1 MRILL
6 FLLLLIGVAQAQ
18 VKVYLPDP
26 AAASLIEVA
35 VQPTSEVDGPR
46 VKLGQIA
53 KIKST
58 ADVVERLAEID
69 LGPAP
74 MAGIPRP
81 IVASR
86 IQSALLGAGFKSKE
100 FRIEVP
106 ANATVAL
113 KVQRVEL
120 AKFVECASIAVSQIV
135 GNQVRLTNNQHFPD
149 FVAPMGELS
158 LEAGKPS
165 KTNSGFSVLVSVSV
179 NGKRVNSRQIQ
190 LEIESGSSISVAAG
204 APVKI
209 YLRSAGATIEIS
221 GRARTAGF
229 VGQQI
234 TVTSSTGS
242 VHQATVLSATE
253 VEVKL

>member
-1 MRILL
+1 MRTLL
-6 FLLLLIGVAQAQ
+6 FFLLLIGVAEAQ

-26 AAASLIEVA
+26 AATPLIEVA

-58 ADVVERLAEID
+58 ADTAERLADID

-86 IQSALLGAGFKSKE
+86 IQSALMGAGFKSKE
-100 FRIEVP
+100 FRVEVP
-106 ANATVAL
+106 TNATVAL
-113 KVQRVEL
+113 KVQKVEL
-120 AKFVECASIAVSQIV
+120 AKFVECASVAVSQIV
-135 GNQVRLTNNQHFPD
+135 GNQIRLTNKQHFPD
-149 FVAPMGELS
+149 FVAPIGEVS
-158 LEAGKPS
+158 LEAGRPS
-165 KTNSGFSVLVSVSV
+165 KSSTGFSVLVSVSV
-179 NGKRVNSRQIQ
+179 DGKRVNSRQIQ
-190 LEIESGSSISVAAG
+190 LEIEGGASISVAAG
-204 APVKI
+204 APIKI

-221 GRARTAGF
+221 GRTRTAGF

>member
-1 MRILL
+1 
-6 FLLLLIGVAQAQ
+6 
-18 VKVYLPDP
+18 
-26 AAASLIEVA
+26 
-35 VQPTSEVDGPR
+35 
-46 VKLGQIA
+46 
-53 KIKST
+53 
-58 ADVVERLAEID
+58 
-69 LGPAP
+69 
-74 MAGIPRP
+74 
-81 IVASR
+81 
-86 IQSALLGAGFKSKE
+86 
-100 FRIEVP
+100 
-106 ANATVAL
+106 
-113 KVQRVEL
+113 
-120 AKFVECASIAVSQIV
+120 
-135 GNQVRLTNNQHFPD
+135 
-149 FVAPMGELS
+149 MGELS

-190 LEIESGSSISVAAG
+190 LEIEGGSSISVAAG

-209 YLRSAGATIEIS
+209 YLRSSGATIEIS